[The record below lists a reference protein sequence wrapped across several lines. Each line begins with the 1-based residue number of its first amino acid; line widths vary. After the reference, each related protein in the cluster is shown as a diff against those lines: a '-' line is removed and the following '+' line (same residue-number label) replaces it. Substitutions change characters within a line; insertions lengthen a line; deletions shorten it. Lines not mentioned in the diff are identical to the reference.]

1 MTKARAQKVPAQ
13 EIHEIVAE
21 RMRRARERG
30 EAAAKYGLT
39 HIAARLAIRLE
50 DLRAQQHLTL
60 QELADRVG
68 TSKAHVSR
76 LLSGRYTGLTMNTL
90 ARLAAALDCDLEI
103 TLKPRAPRRE
113 LTDHL
118 RDVRRKVAKAGLRR
132 SVVREAVEAARKSRN
147 R

>member
-1 MTKARAQKVPAQ
+1 MRKPPAK
-13 EIHEIVAE
+13 EIHQIIAE
-21 RMRRARERG
+21 RTRRAHERG
-30 EAAAKYGLT
+30 EAPPNYGLT
-39 HIAARLAIRLE
+39 YAVAGLAIRLE
-50 DLRAQQHLTL
+50 DLRAEKSLTL

-68 TSKAHVSR
+68 TSKAQISH
-76 LLSGRYTGLTMNTL
+76 LLSGHYTGLTMNTL